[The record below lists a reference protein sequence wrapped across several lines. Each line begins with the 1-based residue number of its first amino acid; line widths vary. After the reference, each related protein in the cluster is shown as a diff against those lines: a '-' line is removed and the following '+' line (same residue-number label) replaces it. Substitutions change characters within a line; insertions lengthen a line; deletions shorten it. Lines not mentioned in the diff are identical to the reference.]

1 MCHAIDNRIKQ
12 KYRYILG
19 QFCLGEVLGSP
30 FEFQE
35 ELVPPQYEIWL
46 EKIENSAEPEW
57 REPLTDKA
65 SQKVV
70 GKTGDDVYF
79 TLALAHS
86 LIEKEDFDPV
96 YTDSK
101 FQEAVKDNNMWGLGG
116 SSYHWYQNRL
126 HGFSIEQSAAPIGM
140 AGGAPV
146 MRYSPVPLRHPKNIA
161 WIINTSIAQ
170 SKVTHQDDR
179 CAFFA
184 AAASLTLSYLLA
196 GKEISLSA
204 ITAYLIER
212 LMPCFPNL
220 LYFLEDFT
228 KNGTDWDKQYHWLS
242 HLGIE
247 DSTKHFKYLEERLK
261 HNPHV
266 HPFFGG
272 YVPVTFLWP
281 LCLVLKH
288 EGKFLPAVHECI
300 LMKGDT
306 DTTAAVL
313 GSLCGAWK
321 MPEER
326 IMKWVGRI
334 DKSKEILAVADTLA
348 SFQK

>member
-1 MCHAIDNRIKQ
+1 MEKINDLGRI
-12 KYRYILG
+12 YRGILG

-35 ELVPPQYEIWL
+35 HLTPPPYEIWL
-46 EKIENSAEPEW
+46 DKIENSADPEW
-57 REPLTDKA
+57 KQPLTDKA

-70 GKTGDDVYF
+70 GRTGDDVYF
-79 TLALAHS
+79 TLALAKS

-96 YTDSK
+96 YTDLK

-116 SSYHWYQNRL
+116 ASYHWYQNRL
-126 HGFSIEQSAAPIGM
+126 QGIPIEQSAAPVGM

-146 MRYSPVPLRHPKNIA
+146 MRYSPVPLRHPKDTN

-184 AAASLTLSYLLA
+184 AAASLTLCYLLEN
-196 GKEISLSA
+196 KEKSLSA
-204 ITAYLIER
+204 IIAYIIKHLR
-212 LMPCFPNL
+212 SYSPNL
-220 LYFLEDFT
+220 LSFLEIFLE
-228 KNGTDWDKQYHWLS
+228 NGTDWDKQYHWLS
-242 HLGIE
+242 RLGIE
-247 DSTKHFKYLEERLK
+247 DSTKHFKYLEDRLK
-261 HNPHV
+261 RNPHI

-288 EGKFLPAVHECI
+288 EGKFLPAVYECI

-306 DTTAAVL
+306 DTTCAVL
-313 GSLCGAWK
+313 GSLSGAWEI
-321 MPEER
+321 PNGQ
-326 IMKWVGRI
+326 IMKWVEKI
-334 DKSKEILAVADTLA
+334 DKAKEILYIADTLA
-348 SFQK
+348 SLQK